1 MESTI
6 LTRRPIQEIIA
17 RQSFGSVSGNSED
30 DIIKSLSPF
39 VPNFSGIVK
48 ISQSLGKAMGLKSRQ
63 QCVKIHTCTY
73 DKAVLSYFM
82 AVKQMELDIQTL
94 YDTNTGSA
102 LEAKLPNDV
111 FTLGTRLKLE
121 IIDEASQIR
130 VRAST
135 EVKGQLYDWGK
146 GSRLLNDLCEAA
158 NQYIEIIHIPG
169 H

>member
-6 LTRRPIQEIIA
+6 AARRPIQEIIA
-17 RQSFGSVSGNSED
+17 GQSFGSVSGNSED
-30 DIIKSLSPF
+30 DIIKSLFPF

-63 QCVKIHTCTY
+63 QCVKTHACTY

-82 AVKQMELDIQTL
+82 AVKQMELDVQTL

-102 LEAKLPNDV
+102 LEAKLQNDV
-111 FTLGTRLKLE
+111 FTFGTRLKLE

-130 VRAST
+130 VLATT
-135 EVKGQLYDWGK
+135 EVKGQMYDWGK
-146 GSRLLNDLCEAA
+146 GSRLLNDLCETA
-158 NQYIEIIHIPG
+158 NQYIGTIYIPD
-169 H
+169 